1 MTLAEQIY
9 AQAVLLTGGLE
20 ARQEALAR
28 LLAGAVAG
36 TLTARLRRGLTEDDC
51 RADLVAAGSLYT
63 LAALTEAEQMT
74 LPDSFTAGDLTL
86 HRPDS
91 AAAVRCLRSQAEL
104 IVCPYMED
112 SFSFR
117 GV

>member
-9 AQAVLLTGGLE
+9 AQARLLCGELE
-20 ARQEALAR
+20 PRQEELAR
-28 LLAGAVAG
+28 LMAGAVAG
-36 TLTARLRRGLTEDDC
+36 TLTARLRRGLQPEDC

-63 LAALTEAEQMT
+63 LAALTEAEEMLQ
-74 LPDSFTAGDLTL
+74 PESFTAADLTI

-91 AAAVRCLRSQAEL
+91 AAAVRCLRAQAEL
-104 IVCPYMED
+104 ILCPYLED
-112 SFSFR
+112 RFSFR